1 MSGFVVDSRT
11 LVAVRD
17 TLGRLNDQL
26 VGMHTVIWH
35 QWGTLG
41 GSALES
47 ELEHFC
53 GTWHYGVTE
62 LGGQL
67 ADLTRRLSEAAA
79 AYDRIEHRITHASGG
94 SGSTGGAPIAPTTG
108 SGHASAHHSTKHTP
122 AKHASSGPHHTPAK
136 HPDAKHHAAPGG
148 HGGTH
153 YSGGAGLVGAPG
165 GGGHSGESHSGE
177 DKHPGGDKHPGV
189 GSGTTVIGGGP
200 ENGTGADHGGGAK
213 HPGVGSGTTVIGGG
227 PTQSSRSGSGSGTTT
242 IDEKIHRAEEHQRD
256 ELAAVLKLVKE

>member
-67 ADLTRRLSEAAA
+67 ADLTRRLGEAAA
-79 AYDRIEHRITHASGG
+79 AYDRIEQRITHASGG
-94 SGSTGGAPIAPTTG
+94 SGSTGGAPIAPTTA
-108 SGHASAHHSTKHTP
+108 SGHTSMHHTAKHTP
-122 AKHASSGPHHTPAK
+122 AKHTPAK
-136 HPDAKHHAAPGG
+136 HTSSGAHHTA
-148 HGGTH
+148 
-153 YSGGAGLVGAPG
+153 
-165 GGGHSGESHSGE
+165 
-177 DKHPGGDKHPGV
+177 
-189 GSGTTVIGGGP
+189 
-200 ENGTGADHGGGAK
+200 AK

-227 PTQSSRSGSGSGTTT
+227 GTGGGRDSGRHHPSSGSGSGTTIIGGGPTQSSSSGSGSGTTT

-256 ELAAVLKLVKE
+256 ELAAVLKLVKD

>member
-67 ADLTRRLSEAAA
+67 EDLTRRLSEAAA
-79 AYDRIEHRITHASGG
+79 ATYAAFLSGKR
-94 SGSTGGAPIAPTTG
+94 SPS
-108 SGHASAHHSTKHTP
+108 SAYRETP
-122 AKHASSGPHHTPAK
+122 
-136 HPDAKHHAAPGG
+136 
-148 HGGTH
+148 
-153 YSGGAGLVGAPG
+153 
-165 GGGHSGESHSGE
+165 
-177 DKHPGGDKHPGV
+177 
-189 GSGTTVIGGGP
+189 
-200 ENGTGADHGGGAK
+200 
-213 HPGVGSGTTVIGGG
+213 
-227 PTQSSRSGSGSGTTT
+227 
-242 IDEKIHRAEEHQRD
+242 
-256 ELAAVLKLVKE
+256 

>member
-67 ADLTRRLSEAAA
+67 ADLTRRLGEAAA
-79 AYDRIEHRITHASGG
+79 AYDRIEQRITHASGG
-94 SGSTGGAPIAPTTG
+94 SGFSGGAPIAPTTA
-108 SGHASAHHSTKHTP
+108 SGHTSMHHTAKHTP
-122 AKHASSGPHHTPAK
+122 AKHTPAK
-136 HPDAKHHAAPGG
+136 HTSSGAHHTA
-148 HGGTH
+148 
-153 YSGGAGLVGAPG
+153 
-165 GGGHSGESHSGE
+165 
-177 DKHPGGDKHPGV
+177 
-189 GSGTTVIGGGP
+189 
-200 ENGTGADHGGGAK
+200 AK

-227 PTQSSRSGSGSGTTT
+227 GTGGGRDSGRHHPSSGSGSGTTIIGGGPTQSSSSGSGSGTTT

-256 ELAAVLKLVKE
+256 ELAAVLKLVKD